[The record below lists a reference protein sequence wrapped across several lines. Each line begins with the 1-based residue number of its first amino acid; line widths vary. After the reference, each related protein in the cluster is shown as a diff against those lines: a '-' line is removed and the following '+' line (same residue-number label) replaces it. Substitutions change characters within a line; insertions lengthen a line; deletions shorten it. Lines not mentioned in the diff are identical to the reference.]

1 MKLHCHCTPLP
12 LKKEPNSEWIALV
25 GNPNVGK
32 SVIFHALTNIYVD
45 VSNFPGTTLDIYHG
59 KMNLDVIIDSPGIYG
74 FSSFNDEER
83 VTRDVIIQ
91 ADRIVNIVNAA
102 NIERDLFLTQHLI
115 DTGKPIV
122 VVLNMIDEAKK
133 QGISIDA
140 TKLSEKLGVP
150 VVEVVAIKG
159 IGIDELK
166 KKMKT
171 AKPGNVTP
179 IVMEQLKDVSEIDA
193 NQAEKLLLLEGDL
206 SISEQLN
213 IKLLSQLEKIYT
225 ARRNYADKILE
236 NVITKIDS
244 TSKIGV
250 LIGRALIRPRYGIP
264 FLILMLLLMYQV
276 IGVYVAGGVVGI
288 TEEMIMIGL
297 YEPFIVSLVTE
308 TFHVN
313 PNSILGI
320 VLVGEFGLLTMTFI
334 YVLGLILPLV
344 FSFYLFLAIFEDSGY
359 LPRLAT
365 LVDRLMQNI
374 GLNGRAI
381 IPMIL
386 GLGCVTMATLTTR
399 LLGSEREKRIAI
411 YLLGLA
417 IPCSA
422 QLSVIFALL
431 TGIGVS
437 YSILYFVVLILIL
450 VIVGQILDATLKG
463 DATSLLIDIPLM
475 RLPRPVNVLKK
486 STIKTFHFLKEA
498 TPLFALGALLITTLQ
513 ITGFLEKISASLKPL
528 TVNGL
533 GLPAEASTAFIMGI
547 VRRDFGAAGL
557 NDLSLTPVQIVVS
570 LLTITL
576 FVPCIA
582 SVLIIFKERA
592 TKEAL
597 IMWISTFFVS
607 FIVGGTLFRMLF
619 FVRDLPEHIQA
630 LITIFFFVVLSLIIK
645 FVVNSLSKKESIH
658 SNDYKKTA

>member
-1 MKLHCHCTPLP
+1 MNCHCTPLP

-45 VSNFPGTTLDIYHG
+45 VSNFPGTTLDLYHG
-59 KMNLDVIIDSPGIYG
+59 KLNNDLIIDSPGIYG

-83 VTRDVIIQ
+83 VARDVIIQ
-91 ADRIVNIVNAA
+91 ADRIINVINAT

-115 DTGKPIV
+115 DTGKPVI

-133 QGISIDA
+133 QGINIDSN
-140 TKLSEKLGVP
+140 KLSQKLGVP

-159 IGIDELK
+159 TGIENLK
-166 KKMKT
+166 KEIKNSN
-171 AKPGNVTP
+171 PGHATPLVT
-179 IVMEQLKDVSEIDA
+179 EQLIEVSTIEA
-193 NQAEKLLLLEGDL
+193 NQAEKLLLLEGDTI
-206 SISEQLN
+206 ISGQLPVN
-213 IKLLSQLEKIYT
+213 VPSQLEKIYT
-225 ARRNYADKILE
+225 ARRRYVDRI
-236 NVITKIDS
+236 ITSVVKKTDT
-244 TSKIGV
+244 TSKIGTI
-250 LIGRALIRPRYGIP
+250 IGRSLIRPLYGIP
-264 FLILMLLLMYQV
+264 FLILMLFFMYQV
-276 IGVYVAGGVVGI
+276 IGVFVAEGVIEI
-288 TEEMIMIGL
+288 TEDIILGEY
-297 YEPFIVSLVTE
+297 YEPFIVSLLTE
-308 TFHVN
+308 TFN
-313 PNSILGI
+313 IREDGILGNY
-320 VLVGEFGLLTMTFI
+320 LVGEFGLLTMTII

-422 QLSVIFALL
+422 QLAVIFALL
-431 TGIGVS
+431 SGVGTS
-437 YSILYFVVLILIL
+437 YTILYFLVLILIL

-463 DATSLLIDIPLM
+463 EATSLLIDIPPM
-475 RLPRPVNVLKK
+475 RVPRPVNVLKK
-486 STIKTFHFLKEA
+486 TTIKTVHFLKEA
-498 TPLFALGALLITTLQ
+498 TPLFAIGAMIITTLQ
-513 ITGFLEKISASLKPL
+513 ITGLLEKVSAFLRPL
-528 TVNGL
+528 TVNWL

-557 NDLSLTPVQIVVS
+557 NDLSLTAVQTVVA

-592 TKEAL
+592 RKEAL
-597 IMWISTFFVS
+597 IMWLSTFGVS
-607 FIVGGTLFRMLF
+607 FVVGGTLFKMLSMAQNLSEP
-619 FVRDLPEHIQA
+619 VQVLV
-630 LITIFFFVVLSLIIK
+630 TILFFFVLSLVIK
-645 FVVNSLSKKESIH
+645 FAIRVITVKGSVQGDE
-658 SNDYKKTA
+658 YKKSA

>member
-1 MKLHCHCTPLP
+1 MNCHCTPLP
-12 LKKEPNSEWIALV
+12 LKKEPHSEWIALV

-45 VSNFPGTTLDIYHG
+45 VSNFPGTTLDLYHG
-59 KMNLDVIIDSPGIYG
+59 KLNNDLIIDSPGIYG

-83 VTRDVIIQ
+83 VARDFIIQ
-91 ADRIVNIVNAA
+91 ADRIINVINAT

-115 DTGKPIV
+115 DTGKPVV

-133 QGISIDA
+133 QGIEIDSN
-140 TKLSEKLGVP
+140 KLSQKLGVP

-159 IGIDELK
+159 TGIETLK
-166 KKMKT
+166 KTIKT
-171 AKPGNVTP
+171 AKPGNATP
-179 IVMEQLKDVSEIDA
+179 LVLEQLKEVSEIEA
-193 NQAEKLLLLEGDL
+193 NQAEKLLLLEGD
-206 SISEQLN
+206 STISEQLPVN
-213 IKLLSQLEKIYT
+213 VPSQLETIYT
-225 ARRNYADKILE
+225 ARRKHVDNLTLGIVQKND
-236 NVITKIDS
+236 T
-244 TSKIGV
+244 TSKIGTI
-250 LIGRALIRPRYGIP
+250 IGRALIRPLYGIP
-264 FLILMLLLMYQV
+264 FLILMLFLMYQV
-276 IGVYVAGGVVGI
+276 IGVFVAEGVIEI
-288 TEEMIMIGL
+288 TEDIIMGEY
-297 YEPFIVSLVTE
+297 YEPFIVSLFTE
-308 TFHVN
+308 TLN
-313 PNSILGI
+313 ISEEGILGSF
-320 VLVGEFGLLTMTFI
+320 LVGEFGLLTMTII

-399 LLGSEREKRIAI
+399 LLGSKREKRIAI

-422 QLSVIFALL
+422 QLAVIFALL
-431 TGIGVS
+431 AGVGTS
-437 YSILYFVVLILIL
+437 YTILYFLVLLLIL
-450 VIVGQILDATLKG
+450 VIVGQILDAALKG
-463 DATSLLIDIPLM
+463 EATSLLIDIPPM
-475 RLPRPVNVLKK
+475 RVPRPVNVLKK
-486 STIKTFHFLKEA
+486 TTIKTVHFLKEA
-498 TPLFALGALLITTLQ
+498 TPLFAIGAIIITALQ
-513 ITGFLEKISASLKPL
+513 TTGILEKISAFLRPL
-528 TVNGL
+528 TVNWL

-557 NDLSLTPVQIVVS
+557 NDLSLTAVQTVVA

-592 TKEAL
+592 KKEAL
-597 IMWISTFFVS
+597 IMWLSTFGVS
-607 FIVGGTLFRMLF
+607 FVVGGTLFKILSMAHNLSEP
-619 FVRDLPEHIQA
+619 VQVLV
-630 LITIFFFVVLSLIIK
+630 TILFFVVLSLVIK
-645 FVVNSLSKKESIH
+645 FAIRVITVKGSVQGDE
-658 SNDYKKTA
+658 YKKSA